1 MLELT
6 TRQHEYILELSEGA
20 KTIQEIARIVGISS
34 ANVSKRFAEL
44 QEMGIVKSSW
54 ITSAGR
60 RLYMHELIRSYEELV
75 LRGFVVKNY
84 NRKKIALE
92 EIYYAAIL
100 TNAGMTGIQKTE
112 QYQKVYPDRT
122 RFSLKNITTL
132 AKRMHLCR

>member
-6 TRQHEYILELSEGA
+6 SRQHEYIIELSEGA
-20 KTIQEIARIVGISS
+20 KTIQEIARIVCISS

-44 QEMGIVKSSW
+44 REMGIVKSSW

-60 RLYMHELIRSYEELV
+60 RLYMHELIRSYDDLV
-75 LRGFVVKNY
+75 SRGF
-84 NRKKIALE
+84 A
-92 EIYYAAIL
+92 
-100 TNAGMTGIQKTE
+100 GIQKTE

-122 RFSLKNITTL
+122 RFALKNIGTL

>member
-6 TRQHEYILELSEGA
+6 SRQHEYILELSKGA
-20 KTIQEIARIVGISS
+20 KTIQEIAHRVGISS
-34 ANVSKRFAEL
+34 ANVSKRIAEL
-44 QEMGIVKSSW
+44 REMGIVKSRW
-54 ITSAGR
+54 VTSGGR

-84 NRKKIALE
+84 NRKKIMLE

-100 TNAGMTGIQKTE
+100 TNGMLTGIQKIE
-112 QYQKVYPDRT
+112 QYQKVYPART
-122 RFSLKNITTL
+122 GPAVKNIVTK

>member
-6 TRQHEYILELSEGA
+6 SRQHEYLLELSEGA

-44 QEMGIVKSSW
+44 REMGLVKSRW
-54 ITSAGR
+54 VTSDGR
-60 RLYMHELIRSYEELV
+60 RLYMHELIRSYDDLV
-75 LRGFVVKNY
+75 SRGFVVQNY
-84 NRKKIALE
+84 NRKKITLG

-100 TNAGMTGIQKTE
+100 TNGMLTGIQKTE

-122 RFSLKNITTL
+122 GFAVKNIVAK

>member
-6 TRQHEYILELSEGA
+6 SRQHEYILELSEGA
-20 KTIQEIARIVGISS
+20 KTIQEIAQIVGISS
-34 ANVSKRFAEL
+34 ANVSKRIAEL
-44 QEMGIVKSSW
+44 REMGIVKSRW
-54 ITSAGR
+54 VTSDGR

-75 LRGFVVKNY
+75 SRGFVVKNY
-84 NRKKIALE
+84 NRKIITME

-100 TNAGMTGIQKTE
+100 TNGGMTGIQKTE

-122 RFSLKNITTL
+122 RFALKNIGTL